1 MTLIKRSDKGQALTY
16 EEMDGNFTHLGGD
29 GTYQFPATDG
39 TTNQVLV
46 TNGEGQ
52 LEFRDQ
58 LDVDFSITDI
68 QGSVYGQDSSLI
80 VDSENNLLIGNL
92 TGDVTGNVTGNG
104 SLNIESSNPYDLT
117 VNSGN
122 DAYYYSDFG
131 NTLIDA
137 GEALTLSAVDG
148 ININSPVNTVIFGRG
163 GFVGDVTGSVFAD
176 DSTILVDGVNA
187 TIPGYVSIASLKTE
201 VAASADFAAFKARI
215 AAL

>member
-29 GTYQFPATDG
+29 GTYEFPATDG

-92 TGDVTGNVTGNG
+92 TGDVTGSVFADDSTI
-104 SLNIESSNPYDLT
+104 L
-117 VNSGN
+117 
-122 DAYYYSDFG
+122 
-131 NTLIDA
+131 
-137 GEALTLSAVDG
+137 VDG
-148 ININSPVNTVIFGRG
+148 TNGVLRG
-163 GFVGDVTGSVFAD
+163 THIGDVTGSVFAD